1 MPVPVDIEGREEVL
15 FRNPFTS
22 TMVSTPHHR
31 AETLGLPQYGFG
43 AEIDFR
49 TLLDANHFLFRVY
62 TPKPAARVNGPHFI
76 ANKFEAKDNS
86 PLEDSLW
93 QKAFD
98 IDPPEIPIGTYE
110 DVVKHMDWTTR
121 LSSPFISTSF
131 SFIWSIW
138 EALRRYHSGVKKDV
152 EIAVIDARRVSH
164 RAVTAVQ
171 LLRESLPSQ

>member
-1 MPVPVDIEGREEVL
+1 M
-15 FRNPFTS
+15 T
-22 TMVSTPHHR
+22 STPHNR
-31 AETLGLPQYGFG
+31 VATLGLPQYGFG
-43 AEIDFR
+43 PEVDFG

-62 TPKPAARVNGPHFI
+62 TPRTHASRADDPYFI
-76 ANKFEAKDNS
+76 APKFEAKDNS

-93 QKAFD
+93 EKAFD

-121 LSSPFISTSF
+121 VSSPFISTSF

-152 EIAVIDARRVSH
+152 EIAVIDARRVSR

>member
-1 MPVPVDIEGREEVL
+1 M
-15 FRNPFTS
+15 T
-22 TMVSTPHHR
+22 STPHHR
-31 AETLGLPQYGFG
+31 TETLGLPQYGFG
-43 AEIDFR
+43 AEVNFG
-49 TLLDANHFLFRVY
+49 TLLNANHFLFRVY
-62 TPKPAARVNGPHFI
+62 TPVPRVNDPYFI
-76 ANKFEAKDNS
+76 APKFEAKYNS

-93 QKAFD
+93 QKSFD
-98 IDPPEIPIGTYE
+98 IGPPEIPIGTYE

-138 EALRRYHSGVKKDV
+138 EALRRYHFGVKKDV

-164 RAVTAVQ
+164 KAVTAVQ